1 MTRLKTGTA
10 TIALA
15 LALAASPALANQE
28 MRENADQIMNDYGF
42 DVDASLLSDEQLI
55 QFMVLDDLEDKPRA
69 AVSNRISGILDDNP
83 ATETYASGVTVE
95 WMTGERDQLV
105 AHADQVMN
113 DYGVEAEP
121 GGAVW
126 AFQSSGLLIVSGPGE
141 IISQGT
147 WTAAEGAG
155 EFDAVVDMEVSGQR
169 LEVLGQV
176 SDDTSGIALYVTST
190 DASRPPIAGPATK
203 PRPIAMPRMPM
214 PLARSRPEV
223 VSFAGGMPATE
234 ALDFAA
240 VQEVVQGV
248 LTDNRPL
255 ASITPSAKPSTL
267 PRAPTSKAS
276 NKIMRKISLRVTPRV
291 RKAPSKARRC
301 RIENVIVL

>member
-113 DYGVEAEP
+113 DYGVEADP
-121 GGAVW
+121 
-126 AFQSSGLLIVSGPGE
+126 
-141 IISQGT
+141 
-147 WTAAEGAG
+147 
-155 EFDAVVDMEVSGQR
+155 
-169 LEVLGQV
+169 
-176 SDDTSGIALYVTST
+176 SDLTEEQLVELFFHDFSDG
-190 DASRPPIAGPATK
+190 SRA
-203 PRPIAMPRMPM
+203 
-214 PLARSRPEV
+214 
-223 VSFAGGMPATE
+223 
-234 ALDFAA
+234 
-240 VQEVVQGV
+240 
-248 LTDNRPL
+248 
-255 ASITPSAKPSTL
+255 
-267 PRAPTSKAS
+267 
-276 NKIMRKISLRVTPRV
+276 
-291 RKAPSKARRC
+291 
-301 RIENVIVL
+301 ENVNAIQGIITGS